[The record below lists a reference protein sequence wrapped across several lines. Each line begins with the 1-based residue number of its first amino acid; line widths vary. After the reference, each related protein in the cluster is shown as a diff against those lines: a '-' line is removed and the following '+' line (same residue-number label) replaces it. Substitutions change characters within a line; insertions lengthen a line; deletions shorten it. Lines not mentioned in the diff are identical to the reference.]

1 MPQTDLFL
9 IFTERLETATIPY
22 MVSGSVA
29 SIIYGEPRL
38 TNDIDIILHIGSS
51 DVGQITQA
59 FPLTD
64 FYCPPEEVMAIE
76 ARRKQR
82 GHFNLIHHDTGHKAD
97 IYLYGKDPLHAWGFA
112 NRRRIELGQEQSLW
126 VAPPEY
132 VILRKLQYFKEGG
145 SEKHVGDIRGMLEV
159 SGDAIDSDVLDHWI
173 PQLGLTAEWADIAE
187 GTTYW
192 PRLRSP
198 E

>member
-9 IFTERLETATIPY
+9 IFTERLEAAGIPY

-38 TNDIDIILHIGSS
+38 TNDIDIILHIDSGN
-51 DVGQITQA
+51 VGRVTQA
-59 FPLTD
+59 FPLSD
-64 FYCPPEEVMAIE
+64 FYCPPEEVMIIE

-82 GHFNLIHHDTGHKAD
+82 GHFNLIHNETGHKAD
-97 IYLYGKDPLHAWGFA
+97 IYLYGDDPLHAWGFS
-112 NRRRIELGQEQSLW
+112 NRRRIEVSEGPSMW

-132 VILRKLQYFKEGG
+132 VILRKLQYFKEGR

-159 SGDAIDSDVLDHWI
+159 SKDDIDSGILAREI
-173 PQLGLTAEWADIAE
+173 PRLGLTAEWSSIAE
-187 GTTYW
+187 GTTFA
-192 PRLRSP
+192 
-198 E
+198 